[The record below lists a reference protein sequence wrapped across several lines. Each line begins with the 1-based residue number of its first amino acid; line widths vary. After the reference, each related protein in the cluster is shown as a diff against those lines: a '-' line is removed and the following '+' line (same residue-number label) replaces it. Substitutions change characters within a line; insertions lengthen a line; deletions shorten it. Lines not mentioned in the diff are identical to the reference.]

1 MTQTNYPYIKQP
13 HQLRYEQQI
22 NEQVERNL
30 NLEINKV
37 NLYRQQIKQTLAV
50 WLDTSD
56 TKYHLTISFP
66 LGTNEIKTKEV
77 LNLLIKHLNR
87 SIYKKRYDRGQSF
100 INGFAIREPTPSM
113 NTDHYHILMV
123 DDGWLP
129 DYNRMDSLI
138 NKHVK
143 YLHNSLNKRPIKKNY
158 ISSHLLQ
165 EYYNDGNNGLEN
177 YLLKQIDYRP
187 NSIQKTTDSIGTL
200 GVGNVLFGRERFDG

>member
-1 MTQTNYPYIKQP
+1 MDSMYKSRFEE
-13 HQLRYEQQI
+13 QLENDYREAI
-22 NEQVERNL
+22 DNRFRL
-30 NLEINKV
+30 KDKLV
-37 NLYRQQIKQTLAV
+37 N
-50 WLDTSD
+50 WLDSLD

-129 DYNRMDSLI
+129 DYKRMDSLI
-138 NKHVK
+138 SKQVK
-143 YLHNSLNKRPIKKNY
+143 YLQSRPTERVVKRNF

-165 EYYNDGNNGLEN
+165 DYYNKGNNGLEN
-177 YLLKQIDYRP
+177 YLLKQIDYRS
-187 NSIQKTTDSIGTL
+187 NSIQKVNDSIGTL
-200 GVGNVLFGRERFDG
+200 GKGNVLFGRERFDGC